1 MDDAIVINISHLNNA
16 LSDIIVST
24 LKEPRKLILSH
35 LFNCRSIFIHL
46 IQQPLVPDSTYSL
59 KITITHVD
67 NVRVFNIT
75 KIIR

>member
-16 LSDIIVST
+16 LSAST

-46 IQQPLVPDSTYSL
+46 IQQPLVPDNTYSL